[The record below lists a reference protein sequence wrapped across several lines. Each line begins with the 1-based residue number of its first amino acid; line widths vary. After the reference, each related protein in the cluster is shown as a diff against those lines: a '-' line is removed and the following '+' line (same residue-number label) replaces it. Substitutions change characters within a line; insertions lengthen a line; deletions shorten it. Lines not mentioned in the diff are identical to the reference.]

1 MGSSSSSKPG
11 SDHLIPVKFNKK
23 LYIVID
29 FYFKSKIVDNI
40 NTNTI
45 NLEALKNNNELK
57 AYVKDIILSAFSNIA
72 CKAHISD
79 TNIIFMLRSKNNE
92 DYLEL
97 NTVVDLSSDPRNSE
111 YNKKYMNPSN
121 DITIQGIRMAI
132 VSILFTHTSKQ
143 YGIVV
148 SPTETVVI
156 LYNTLYDID
165 VYQNP

>member
-11 SDHLIPVKFNKK
+11 SDHLIPVKLNKK

-29 FYFKSKIVDNI
+29 FYFKSKIVDNT

>member
-97 NTVVDLSSDPRNSE
+97 NTVVDLSSDPRNSN

-156 LYNTLYDID
+156 LYNTLYDIE

>member
-29 FYFKSKIVDNI
+29 FYFKSKIVDNT

-97 NTVVDLSSDPRNSE
+97 NTVVDLSSDPRNSD
-111 YNKKYMNPSN
+111 YNKKYMNPST

>member
-97 NTVVDLSSDPRNSE
+97 NTVVDLSSDPRNSN

-121 DITIQGIRMAI
+121 DIR
-132 VSILFTHTSKQ
+132 FK
-143 YGIVV
+143 
-148 SPTETVVI
+148 E
-156 LYNTLYDID
+156 
-165 VYQNP
+165 

>member
-1 MGSSSSSKPG
+1 
-11 SDHLIPVKFNKK
+11 
-23 LYIVID
+23 
-29 FYFKSKIVDNI
+29 VDNI